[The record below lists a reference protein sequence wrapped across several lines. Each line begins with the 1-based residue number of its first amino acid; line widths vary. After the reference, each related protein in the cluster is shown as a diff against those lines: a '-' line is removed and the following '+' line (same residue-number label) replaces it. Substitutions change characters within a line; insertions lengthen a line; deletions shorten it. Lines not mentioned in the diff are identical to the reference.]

1 MSLPTPPSALEGH
14 CSVVYNNTL
23 YVYTPKAFMSLPLE
37 LHGNWSSLPMG
48 ESVTGAE
55 CVKGGING
63 DNTQAALYV
72 VGGTASSS
80 DYPGLQRYLFEQRQW
95 ETIKPVTTVTQSRLH
110 HGVAYLNASSSILVY
125 AGSQNGDAG
134 ASTETFTIS
143 TVPPYAVQAYNSQ
156 GAPPAVS
163 PSLLPWDD
171 KTAVYVGGNPSNTE
185 VFLFTPYGGWQP
197 SGVSLAKGIPSNAG
211 LAMILGADGS
221 KVLETFNM
229 SVSPN
234 TVTSIALVDS
244 GGAPAPPGQEVG
256 VDTGS
261 SSSSTRKRKRAGVAN
276 FPAYNGTFAPTTTRS
291 DFSVAQ
297 SDNGMVVISG
307 GSDTDPLCI
316 FDQTQNSWV
325 NVNQLF
331 NGKEE
336 TQQPLIGITSSPTS
350 TSATATATATSSSTS
365 QSSSAAP
372 TAVAA
377 PPSGSSRSATGTI
390 VGATLGALCGVAVL
404 LIIMLLVL
412 RRLRQKKEAAAGKG
426 SSRGYPGDDKDRLSF
441 QDQGI
446 EPLTQS
452 AFPMGMAPAPSVD
465 SLAIMSG
472 KVGNEKASPV
482 VKNNPYGRPLVE
494 QNKSPLSPIA
504 SSRGDGVRSAASG
517 MERNLTA
524 RPPDLNL
531 PRGGDRRTD
540 EGWSKYF
547 QDNSA
552 TNLAAGMQSARSTI
566 SSQASQETRSDYRS
580 SVWPQTM
587 ENSTLDLD
595 LEEPRPLG
603 RVNTGSPSTEHLPD
617 HQGQSAKISSADSAS
632 LASEEERDRYSEVP
646 ANVANG
652 ENPWWTVRP
661 PSSNYTASYY
671 QPSSR
676 RETTYSQANEGRS
689 TDRRGSSAVF
699 HDQFPPPPANSN
711 INTDMSWLN
720 LNADR

>member
-1 MSLPTPPSALEGH
+1 MSLPTPPSALDGH

-23 YVYTPKAFMSLPLE
+23 YVYTPKAFMSLPLQ

-63 DNTQAALYV
+63 DNSQAALYV

-80 DYPGLQRYLFEQRQW
+80 AYPGLQRYWFEQRQW
-95 ETIKPVTTVTQSRLH
+95 ETITPVSQVTKGRLN

-125 AGSQNGDAG
+125 AGSQNGDPG
-134 ASTETFTIS
+134 ASTETFTVS
-143 TVPPYAVQAYNSQ
+143 TVPPYAVQSFNSQ

-185 VFLFTPYGGWQP
+185 VFLFSPYGGWKT
-197 SGVSLAKGIPSNAG
+197 SGVSLAKGVPSNAG
-211 LAMILGADGS
+211 LAMVLGADGS

-234 TVTSIALVDS
+234 TVTSIALIDS

-261 SSSSTRKRKRAGVAN
+261 SSRKRKRAGVNN

-307 GSDTDPLCI
+307 GSDTDPICI
-316 FDQTQNSWV
+316 FDQTKNSWV
-325 NVNQLF
+325 NAKELF
-331 NGKEE
+331 NGNDE
-336 TQQPLIGITSSPTS
+336 TQRPLLVTPTTTTS
-350 TSATATATATSSSTS
+350 TSATATAAATSSSTS
-365 QSSSAAP
+365 QSPSASP

-390 VGATLGALCGVAVL
+390 VGATLGALCGVAML

-412 RRLRQKKEAAAGKG
+412 RRLRKKKEAPAGKG
-426 SSRGYPGDDKDRLSF
+426 SAREHPADDKDRLSF

-452 AFPMGMAPAPSVD
+452 AFPMGMAPAQSVD
-465 SLAIMSG
+465 SLAIMAG
-472 KVGNEKASPV
+472 KVGNEKGSPTV
-482 VKNNPYGRPLVE
+482 RNSPYGRPLVE
-494 QNKSPLSPIA
+494 QNQSPLSPIA

-517 MERNLTA
+517 TERNLTA

-566 SSQASQETRSDYRS
+566 SSQASQETYRS

-632 LASEEERDRYSEVP
+632 LVSEDEQRDRYSSEVQ
-646 ANVANG
+646 AHVANG

-671 QPSSR
+671 GPSSR
-676 RETTYSQANEGRS
+676 RETTYTQHSQANEGRS
-689 TDRRGSSAVF
+689 DRRGSSAVF
-699 HDQFPPPPANSN
+699 HDQFPPPPNSN